1 MLFSGKDLRKL
12 IIPLM
17 FEQLLAVLVGLV
29 DTLMVSQS
37 GEAAVAGVALVDNIN
52 RLIIQVMAALATG
65 GAVVCS
71 QYIGKGRDDESRKS
85 GAQLETVLLVFSV
98 IMTAFSVSF
107 TRPLLKVIF
116 GTVEDSVMDCA
127 VLYFMITALS
137 YPFLGMYNAGAAIFR
152 SVGNSKVSMNISILM
167 NVINVAG
174 NALFVFVFKWSVAGV
189 ALSTALSRV
198 AAGIVMSVLVCG
210 KTNPVR
216 IDHIKYFVPDWN
228 YIKKI
233 LTIGIP
239 SGIEN
244 GMFQIGKLMVVSMV
258 ATFGTA
264 STAAN
269 SVGYTVIDFA
279 NIPAASMGLALI
291 TVVGQ
296 CIGAGE
302 KEQAKMYT
310 KKVLWWSYIGDWAC
324 NIPLFFAA
332 GFIAAWFHL
341 SPEATHITVTIL
353 RCFNVVSLFIWPLSF
368 TLSNPLRASGDVK
381 YTMTVSIISMWLF
394 RVGSSYIFG
403 VVLGLGVLGVLML
416 LATLL
421 LCLLELLRMVLLW
434 REKERYRSFTPQER
448 IFYKKDKLFWLLA
461 LWGMDAALGWET
473 EKTDRA
479 LTLRL
484 PAVSEGEYQRICSLL
499 EKTVYGGIMIEPFEE
514 RALDRFLYHLTG
526 QDMKKSLGMWLK
538 LRYACLKTCLK
549 KRK

>member
-12 IIPLM
+12 IVPLM

-85 GAQLETVLLVFSV
+85 GAQLETVLLIFSV

-127 VLYFMITALS
+127 VLYFVITALS

-198 AAGIVMSVLVCG
+198 AAGIVMTVLVCG
-210 KTNPVR
+210 KTNPIR
-216 IDHIKYFVPDWN
+216 IDHIKYFVPDWI

-279 NIPAASMGLALI
+279 NIPASSMGLALI

-310 KKVLWWSYIGDWAC
+310 KKVLKCAYFGDWIC
-324 NIPLFFAA
+324 NIPLFFLAP
-332 GFIAAWFHL
+332 FIASWFNL
-341 SPEATHITVTIL
+341 SGEATQITVMIL
-353 RCFNVVSLFIWPLSF
+353 E
-368 TLSNPLRASGDVK
+368 
-381 YTMTVSIISMWLF
+381 
-394 RVGSSYIFG
+394 
-403 VVLGLGVLGVLML
+403 ML
-416 LATLL
+416 
-421 LCLLELLRMVLLW
+421 
-434 REKERYRSFTPQER
+434 
-448 IFYKKDKLFWLLA
+448 
-461 LWGMDAALGWET
+461 
-473 EKTDRA
+473 
-479 LTLRL
+479 
-484 PAVSEGEYQRICSLL
+484 
-499 EKTVYGGIMIEPFEE
+499 
-514 RALDRFLYHLTG
+514 
-526 QDMKKSLGMWLK
+526 
-538 LRYACLKTCLK
+538 
-549 KRK
+549 

>member
-12 IIPLM
+12 IVPLM

-52 RLIIQVMAALATG
+52 RLIIQVMSALATG

-71 QYIGKGRDDESRKS
+71 QYVGKGKDDESKKS
-85 GAQLETVLLVFSV
+85 GAQLEMVLLIFSI
-98 IMTAFSVSF
+98 IMTLISVTC

-116 GTVEDSVMDCA
+116 GSVEQSVMDCA
-127 VLYFMITALS
+127 VLYFVITALS
-137 YPFLGMYNAGAAIFR
+137 YPFLGLYNAGAAIFR

-174 NALFVFVFKWSVAGV
+174 NAIFVFVFKWSVAGV

-198 AAGIVMSVLVCG
+198 AAGVVMSVLVCG
-210 KTNPVR
+210 QTNPIR
-216 IDHIKYFVPDWN
+216 IAHIKDFIPDWK
-228 YIKKI
+228 YISKI

-279 NIPAASMGLALI
+279 NIPASSMGLALI

-310 KKVLWWSYIGDWAC
+310 KKVLKYAYFGDWIC
-324 NIPLFFAA
+324 NIPLFFLAPI
-332 GFIAAWFHL
+332 IASWFNL
-341 SPEATHITVTIL
+341 SGEATQITVMIL
-353 RCFNVVSLFIWPLSF
+353 RCFNVVSLFIWPL
-368 TLSNPLRASGDVK
+368 
-381 YTMTVSIISMWLF
+381 
-394 RVGSSYIFG
+394 
-403 VVLGLGVLGVLML
+403 
-416 LATLL
+416 
-421 LCLLELLRMVLLW
+421 
-434 REKERYRSFTPQER
+434 
-448 IFYKKDKLFWLLA
+448 
-461 LWGMDAALGWET
+461 
-473 EKTDRA
+473 
-479 LTLRL
+479 
-484 PAVSEGEYQRICSLL
+484 
-499 EKTVYGGIMIEPFEE
+499 
-514 RALDRFLYHLTG
+514 
-526 QDMKKSLGMWLK
+526 
-538 LRYACLKTCLK
+538 
-549 KRK
+549 

>member
-1 MLFSGKDLRKL
+1 MLFSSKDLRKL

-85 GAQLETVLLVFSV
+85 GAQLETVLLIFSV

-127 VLYFMITALS
+127 VLYFVITALS

-174 NALFVFVFKWSVAGV
+174 
-189 ALSTALSRV
+189 
-198 AAGIVMSVLVCG
+198 IVMTVLVCG
-210 KTNPVR
+210 KTNPIR
-216 IDHIKYFVPDWN
+216 IDHIKYFVPDWI

-279 NIPAASMGLALI
+279 NIPASSMGLALI

-310 KKVLWWSYIGDWAC
+310 KKVLKYAYFGDWIC
-324 NIPLFFAA
+324 NIPLFFLAP
-332 GFIAAWFHL
+332 FIASWFNL
-341 SPEATHITVTIL
+341 SGEATQITVMIL

-368 TLSNPLRASGDVK
+368 TLSNPLRAAGDVK
-381 YTMTVSIISMWLF
+381 FTMTASIISMWLF
-394 RVGSSYIFG
+394 RVGSSY
-403 VVLGLGVLGVLML
+403 VLGVMLGMGVLGVWIGMFIDW
-416 LATLL
+416 AA
-421 LCLLELLRMVLLW
+421 
-434 REKERYRSFTPQER
+434 RSVCFVAR
-448 IFYKKDKLFWLLA
+448 F
-461 LWGMDAALGWET
+461 
-473 EKTDRA
+473 
-479 LTLRL
+479 
-484 PAVSEGEYQRICSLL
+484 VSGR
-499 EKTVYGGIMIEPFEE
+499 
-514 RALDRFLYHLTG
+514 
-526 QDMKKSLGMWLK
+526 WLK
-538 LRYACLKTCLK
+538 RGSLA
-549 KRK
+549 

>member
-1 MLFSGKDLRKL
+1 MLFSSKDLRKL

-52 RLIIQVMAALATG
+52 RLIIQVMA
-65 GAVVCS
+65 
-71 QYIGKGRDDESRKS
+71 
-85 GAQLETVLLVFSV
+85 QLETVLLIFSV

-127 VLYFMITALS
+127 VLYFVITALS

-198 AAGIVMSVLVCG
+198 AAGIVMTVLVCG
-210 KTNPVR
+210 KTNPIR
-216 IDHIKYFVPDWN
+216 IDHIKYFVPDWI

-279 NIPAASMGLALI
+279 NIPASSMGLALI

-310 KKVLWWSYIGDWAC
+310 KKVLKCAYFGDWIC
-324 NIPLFFAA
+324 NIPLFFLAP
-332 GFIAAWFHL
+332 FIASWFNL
-341 SPEATHITVTIL
+341 SGEATQITVMIL

-368 TLSNPLRASGDVK
+368 TLSNPLRAAGDVK
-381 YTMTVSIISMWLF
+381 FTMTASIISMWLF
-394 RVGSSYIFG
+394 RVGSSY
-403 VVLGLGVLGVLML
+403 VLGVMLGMGVLGVWIGMFIDW
-416 LATLL
+416 AA
-421 LCLLELLRMVLLW
+421 
-434 REKERYRSFTPQER
+434 RSVCFVAR
-448 IFYKKDKLFWLLA
+448 F
-461 LWGMDAALGWET
+461 
-473 EKTDRA
+473 
-479 LTLRL
+479 
-484 PAVSEGEYQRICSLL
+484 VSGR
-499 EKTVYGGIMIEPFEE
+499 
-514 RALDRFLYHLTG
+514 
-526 QDMKKSLGMWLK
+526 WLK
-538 LRYACLKTCLK
+538 RGSLA
-549 KRK
+549 